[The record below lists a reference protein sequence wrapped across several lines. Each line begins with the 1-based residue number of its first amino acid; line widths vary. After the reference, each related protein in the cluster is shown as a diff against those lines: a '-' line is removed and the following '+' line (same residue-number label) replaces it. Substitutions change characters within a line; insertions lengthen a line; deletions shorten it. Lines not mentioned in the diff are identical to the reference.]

1 MIYNLVDKFLMNDF
15 TKYIAEEINKGDET
29 DISIFDLGCFQGNFS
44 RSLKKKLNQ
53 QAKYFL
59 FDPNP
64 NLVLKDFDINRLAF
78 SDIKGNQ
85 DYHLNNFFPASG
97 SSLNKITKD
106 DKLWNFTRK
115 LVTGNIKKSFSS
127 FSVKTNTLDNFCE
140 ENNIKKISVLKIDT
154 EGSEMKVLNG
164 GKNILQKTQ
173 IILVEILDTK
183 KNFNQKYLDV
193 NNLLENNYKF
203 KNVKEKNIWS
213 LGTLSNM
220 KAVDALFIKLV

>member
-1 MIYNLVDKFLMNDF
+1 MLYNLVDKFLMNDF
-15 TKYIAEEINKGDET
+15 SKFIAEEINKGDKT
-29 DISIFDLGCFQGNFS
+29 DINIFDVGCFQGNFS
-44 RSLKKKLNQ
+44 RSLKEKLNQ

-64 NLVLKDFDINRLAF
+64 NLALKDFDINRLAF
-78 SDIKGNQ
+78 SDIEGNQ

-97 SSLNKITKD
+97 STLNKITKD

-164 GKNILQKTQ
+164 GKNILQNTQ

-183 KNFNQKYLDV
+183 RNFNQKYLDV
-193 NNLLENNYKF
+193 NNLLESNYKF

-220 KAVDALFIKLV
+220 KAIDALFIKSV

>member
-15 TKYIAEEINKGDET
+15 TKYIAEEINKGDKT
-29 DISIFDLGCFQGNFS
+29 DINIFDVGCFQGNFS
-44 RSLKKKLNQ
+44 RSLKEKLNQ

>member
-1 MIYNLVDKFLMNDF
+1 M
-15 TKYIAEEINKGDET
+15 
-29 DISIFDLGCFQGNFS
+29 FS
-44 RSLKKKLNQ
+44 RKFFPKSKKKLNQ

>member
-1 MIYNLVDKFLMNDF
+1 MLYNLVDKFLMNDF
-15 TKYIAEEINKGDET
+15 SKFIAEEINKGDKT
-29 DISIFDLGCFQGNFS
+29 DINIFDVGCFQGNFS
-44 RSLKKKLNQ
+44 RSLKEKLNQ

-64 NLVLKDFDINRLAF
+64 NLALKDFDINRLAF
-78 SDIKGNQ
+78 SDIEGNQ

-164 GKNILQKTQ
+164 GKNILQNTQ

-193 NNLLENNYKF
+193 NNLLESNYKF

-220 KAVDALFIKLV
+220 KAIDALFIKSV

>member
-1 MIYNLVDKFLMNDF
+1 MNDF
-15 TKYIAEEINKGDET
+15 SKFIAEEINKGDKT
-29 DISIFDLGCFQGNFS
+29 DINIFDVGCFQGNFS
-44 RSLKKKLNQ
+44 RSLKEKLNQ

-64 NLVLKDFDINRLAF
+64 NLALKDFDINRLAF
-78 SDIKGNQ
+78 SDIEGNQ

-164 GKNILQKTQ
+164 GKNILQNTQ

-193 NNLLENNYKF
+193 NNLLESNYKF

-220 KAVDALFIKLV
+220 KAIDALFIKSV

>member
-1 MIYNLVDKFLMNDF
+1 MNDF
-15 TKYIAEEINKGDET
+15 TKYIAEEINKGDKT
-29 DISIFDLGCFQGNFS
+29 DINIFDVGCFQGNFS
-44 RSLKKKLNQ
+44 RSLKEKLNQ